1 MTVTLGQPLTP
12 DPQLFAE
19 LAAGVW
25 DRHRWTNDGPLVRE
39 LEQRLGAQLG
49 WRHAVATSSGT
60 TALTMALLALDL
72 VPGGEV
78 VTTPLTFRATS
89 LAIEAAGL
97 KPVFAAVDEST
108 LCLHPAAVEESIG
121 PRTVAILPV
130 HLFGLA
136 ADPLLDALG
145 EAHRLPVVYDAAHA
159 FGFDNITLRG
169 SLTAYSL
176 HATKILHTGEGGL
189 VSSESPELAE
199 RVRMARN
206 FGLGGAAESGGGGN
220 AKLPEL
226 SAAVGLAQFTRLG
239 SELDARRALRA
250 AYEARIEGSQRVRRH
265 EPGRRRG
272 LVTEV
277 LRCEPAEQAE
287 LLQRLSSRGI
297 MARGFPALCA
307 DGQRYAHTPLFGAGR
322 PEMSTLAASV
332 LALPFHSRVRDEHLD
347 QFADAIA

>member
-12 DPQLFAE
+12 DSQLFAE
-19 LAAGVW
+19 LAAGIW

-39 LEQRLGAQLG
+39 LEQGLGKQLG

-60 TALTMALLALDL
+60 TALTTALLALDL
-72 VPGGEV
+72 TPGGEV
-78 VTTPLTFRATS
+78 ITTPLTFRATS

-97 KPVFAAVDEST
+97 KPVFAAVDETT
-108 LCLHPAAVEESIG
+108 LCLHPDAVEEAIG
-121 PRTVAILPV
+121 PRTVAVLPV

-136 ADPLLDALG
+136 ADPALDALG
-145 EAHRLPVVYDAAHA
+145 ESRDLPIVYDAAHA
-159 FGFDNITLRG
+159 FGFDDITHRG

-189 VSSESPELAE
+189 VASESPELAE
-199 RVRMARN
+199 KVRIARN

-250 AYEARIEGSQRVRRH
+250 AYEARTDASQRVRRH
-265 EPGRRRG
+265 APGRRRG

-277 LRCEPAEQAE
+277 LRCDPTEQAE
-287 LLQRLSSRGI
+287 LLQRLASGGI
-297 MARGFPALCA
+297 IARGFPALCA
-307 DGQRYAHTPLFGAGR
+307 DGQRYSQTPLFGAGR
-322 PEMSTLAASV
+322 AEMSALADSV
-332 LALPFHSRVRDEHLD
+332 IALPFHSRVQTGDLER
-347 QFADAIA
+347 FSDALA